1 MSRID
6 ELWQDQMEA
15 EQAQY
20 MAEMEQQYAERDME
34 PHKCNGWAERMYE
47 QADMLRKERREMMP

>member
-1 MSRID
+1 MD
-6 ELWQDQMEA
+6 EMWQDQMEA

-20 MAEMEQQYAERDME
+20 MAEMEREAAEADME
-34 PHKCNGWAERMYE
+34 RHKCDDWAERMYE